1 MQHLDH
7 FLTATESGK
16 RYENI
21 LENLAL
27 EVEKRDIQRSSCF
40 ETHRLKVFFFNRK
53 EEEKE
58 RCTLFLKR

>member
-27 EVEKRDIQRSSCF
+27 EVEKRIIQRSSCL
-40 ETHRLKVFFFNRK
+40 ETHRLKVFFNRK